1 MHVTVNTSWSFTDDS
16 MCAIFTGPRP
26 PEARV
31 ALNPEAAVGGQH
43 AQISVLLLPVTV
55 VHYFTVGPLQTAFCR
70 IKDKHRGLNKGD
82 PNLRSIKKTSVNY

>member
-1 MHVTVNTSWSFTDDS
+1 
-16 MCAIFTGPRP
+16 MCAIFTGPRA

-43 AQISVLLLPVTV
+43 AQISILLLPVTV
-55 VHYFTVGPLQTAFCR
+55 VHYFTGGPLQTAFCR
-70 IKDKHRGLNKGD
+70 IKDKHGGLNKGD